1 VIDYSCKI
9 LFRYNESNASLIP
22 NGIYYITDVIQLTL
36 PYCILSSFIYGRS
49 DYQSMPPS
57 QLPQNFEALD
67 MARTITSQA
76 SIAASSELS
85 ELIYGKND

>member
-1 VIDYSCKI
+1 
-9 LFRYNESNASLIP
+9 
-22 NGIYYITDVIQLTL
+22 
-36 PYCILSSFIYGRS
+36 
-49 DYQSMPPS
+49 MPPS

-67 MARTITSQA
+67 MARTITNQA